1 MAHRAAVSG
10 NREMAAG
17 RRLRW
22 PDRATGKFRLQWTA
36 KGCFARSGAANGNEP
51 RLTERER
58 GFGHWR
64 ADAALALR
72 DREAGWVRGLRR

>member
-22 PDRATGKFRLQWTA
+22 PGRASGKFRSQWTA
-36 KGCFARSGAANGNEP
+36 KGCFAPSGATNGNEP

-64 ADAALALR
+64 ADAALAVRGR
-72 DREAGWVRGLRR
+72 DAGRARGLRR